1 MKKEKLME
9 VNDFYYA
16 VQKMNDK
23 EAMDAYNENLY
34 LLYKGVCGDDR
45 TIEEMKQH
53 VLIHSLED
61 RGLFGKGKNKEDTK
75 NDN

>member
-1 MKKEKLME
+1 MTNTKLMQ

-16 VQKMNDK
+16 VQKMSDK
-23 EAMDAYNENLY
+23 EVMNAYNENLH

-53 VLIHSLED
+53 ILIHNLED
-61 RGLFGKGKNKEDTK
+61 RGLFGKAKK
-75 NDN
+75 

>member
-1 MKKEKLME
+1 MKKEKLMQ

-16 VQKMNDK
+16 VQKMSDK
-23 EAMDAYNENLY
+23 EAMDAYNESLY

-45 TIEEMKQH
+45 TIEEMKQN

-61 RGLFGKGKNKEDTK
+61 RGLFGKVKK
-75 NDN
+75 